1 MENAAKTAP
10 ALLRGGQPW
19 PLSVAAYRTLG
30 EAGLLPKNTE
40 LLHGFVYTKMSKS
53 PLHSF
58 LVLRLLRL
66 MADAVAEGL
75 LVRSEQPLSFP
86 DSEPEPDIS
95 IVQGTELD
103 YVEDHPHSADLV
115 VEVSVTS
122 HEFDRSKLRAYAT
135 AGVKECWL
143 VLAPEQR
150 IEIYRK
156 PEAGAYLERIVHE
169 AGDIVTSPV
178 LSGLRLSVSELFA
191 RR

>member
-1 MENAAKTAP
+1 MENAVQTAP
-10 ALLRGGQPW
+10 ALLRGGRPW
-19 PLSVAAYRTLG
+19 PLSVAAYRALG
-30 EAGLLPKNTE
+30 AAGLLPENTE

-66 MADAVAEGL
+66 MADTVPAGRFI
-75 LVRSEQPLSFP
+75 RSEQPLSFP

-95 IVQGTELD
+95 IVQGTEFD

-122 HEFDRSKLRAYAT
+122 HEFDRSKLRAYAA
-135 AGVKECWL
+135 AGVNECWL
-143 VLAPEQR
+143 VLAPERR

-156 PEAGAYLERIVHE
+156 PEAGAYMERVVHE
-169 AGDIVTSPV
+169 SGDVLTSPV
-178 LSGLRLSVSELFA
+178 LNGLQLSVNGLFA